1 MPLGHDASMMGR
13 GEVGIMD
20 RVRESIFTAF
30 DLVVDGE
37 DIYARPTLPEGNR
50 IVELEGH
57 VAEDLAAA
65 TRAANHLRRCLRLCE
80 GYRELVRLD
89 VEVPE
94 VLDTVWRTALVSYAE
109 AFRVEADDPA
119 ATRLAEEIAPETEPL
134 ASAHAALLLQNDQY
148 LHAHYGADSTKT
160 FAVVDDAPRHAR
172 RVLAV
177 GAVELPFGRSHAV
190 DVRSLE
196 LLASRA
202 LALVEVRRQ
211 TSEDRVAQ
219 EVAGDP
225 IDAVCEMK
233 ELRFLLS

>member
-1 MPLGHDASMMGR
+1 MMELGK
-13 GEVGIMD
+13 VGIMD

-65 TRAANHLRRCLRLCE
+65 TRAGNHLRRCLRLSE

-109 AFRVEADDPA
+109 AFWAEADDPA
-119 ATRLAEEIAPETEPL
+119 ATR
-134 ASAHAALLLQNDQY
+134 
-148 LHAHYGADSTKT
+148 
-160 FAVVDDAPRHAR
+160 
-172 RVLAV
+172 
-177 GAVELPFGRSHAV
+177 
-190 DVRSLE
+190 
-196 LLASRA
+196 
-202 LALVEVRRQ
+202 
-211 TSEDRVAQ
+211 
-219 EVAGDP
+219 
-225 IDAVCEMK
+225 
-233 ELRFLLS
+233 